1 LAFERIAALICDVTG
16 ASCHLVSLSHKKG
29 CLLTA
34 QPLIVRIKKRKPIN
48 HFKKGH
54 RIYCDNLENQNAAP
68 AAKAAHF
75 PKMREVEKVG
85 LLL

>member
-1 LAFERIAALICDVTG
+1 MSGLVDQSLSISWSVVGTVPILSNELIKLITWLLKHCIAALICDLTG

-34 QPLIVRIKKRKPIN
+34 QPLIMWIKKRKPIN

-54 RIYCDNLENQNAAP
+54 
-68 AAKAAHF
+68 
-75 PKMREVEKVG
+75 
-85 LLL
+85 